1 MGSCCLQ
8 TYFEVV
14 EIEKHFSGLHLTIVG
29 YMGGSSARKKLKVQV
44 RKQ

>member
-14 EIEKHFSGLHLTIVG
+14 EIDKNFSGLHLTIVG
-29 YMGGSSARKKLKVQV
+29 YVGGSSLRRKLKVQV